1 MLAPLCDI
9 PSPFHAKRPVKGL
22 DTFIYRVPATSYF
35 PPEGVSSPQKSLT
48 AGFGM
53 RPGVTSPTNHR
64 NTGHDKHEKD
74 IMRKNRKVCNVYIR
88 QHFPDKSFLQHTCA
102 IIIPRLAYQET
113 RQRIS
118 TPRLNASLRFHLVPI
133 NLIISEEFQT
143 IPHLEVGFPLRC
155 FQRLSIPNIATRP
168 CSWRN
173 NRYTRG

>member
-1 MLAPLCDI
+1 MLCSGDELLSPRRSIIASRELNCRVRNETGCD
-9 PSPFHAKRPVKGL
+9 PSDESPEHNMRLYIIIVSALKKISKKL
-22 DTFIYRVPATSYF
+22 TS
-35 PPEGVSSPQKSLT
+35 
-48 AGFGM
+48 
-53 RPGVTSPTNHR
+53 R
-64 NTGHDKHEKD
+64 KHG
-74 IMRKNRKVCNVYIR
+74 IR
-88 QHFPDKSFLQHTCA
+88 RHFPNKKSMCNTPRG
-102 IIIPRLAYQET
+102 IKPRLAQEET

>member
-1 MLAPLCDI
+1 MCSGDELLSPRRSIIASRELNCRVRNETGCD
-9 PSPFHAKRPVKGL
+9 PS
-22 DTFIYRVPATSYF
+22 DES
-35 PPEGVSSPQKSLT
+35 PEHN
-48 AGFGM
+48 M
-53 RPGVTSPTNHR
+53 RLYNNRKCP
-64 NTGHDKHEKD
+64 EKD
-74 IMRKNRKVCNVYIR
+74 IKKSTSGKRGIR
-88 QHFPDKSFLQHTCA
+88 RHFPNKKSACNTPRG
-102 IIIPRLAYQET
+102 IKPRLAQEET